1 MKQKQWR
8 CCRCRFQ
15 NEDSR
20 LRHRLIIARLERTER
35 KPTENRGKASAVITS
50 LFPNYILVVFRKLH
64 CCTILSTT
72 TTIQLRMVWTFIE
85 QVQWVMPGS
94 GRHSVCPR
102 QPSGLFF
109 AAFNAICHAAVF
121 YFWYRF
127 WWHSLRI
134 LRKREFFSWSP
145 RNSSRESNPAKIH

>member
-1 MKQKQWR
+1 MARQKHDFDSDIVHSGFTEATQQLVSGDEAKTMALLSVPF
-8 CCRCRFQ
+8 RCRFQ

-72 TTIQLRMVWTFIE
+72 TTIQLRMV
-85 QVQWVMPGS
+85 
-94 GRHSVCPR
+94 
-102 QPSGLFF
+102 
-109 AAFNAICHAAVF
+109 
-121 YFWYRF
+121 
-127 WWHSLRI
+127 
-134 LRKREFFSWSP
+134 
-145 RNSSRESNPAKIH
+145 